1 MATEGPAAA
10 GAVAQIV
17 GRLGD
22 IEPFD
27 ESTSDW
33 PSYEERLSS
42 FLQVNR
48 IPEDDK
54 FLNTT
59 EKIWTFLQS
68 SSDKPKGISRTKTY
82 WSSANILRKRK
93 CYSKTWKHLSGDGCH
108 IARWKNNNLH
118 IELF

>member
-1 MATEGPAAA
+1 MRSLATVFLVGLLC
-10 GAVAQIV
+10 GAFAE
-17 GRLGD
+17 D
-22 IEPFD
+22 TT
-27 ESTSDW
+27 ESSA
-33 PSYEERLSS
+33 PSFQEL
-42 FLQVNR
+42 L
-48 IPEDDK
+48 D